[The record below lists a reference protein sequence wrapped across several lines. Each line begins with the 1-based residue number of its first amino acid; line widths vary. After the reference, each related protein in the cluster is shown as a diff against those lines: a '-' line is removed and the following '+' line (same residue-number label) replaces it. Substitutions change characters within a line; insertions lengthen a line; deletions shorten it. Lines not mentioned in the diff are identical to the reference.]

1 MRKPKIIVICGQ
13 TATGKS
19 DIAVTIAKKYD
30 GEIISGDSRQV
41 YRGMDL
47 GTGKITKREMCG
59 VPHHMLDIASP
70 NRTFSAGRFQKLGE
84 KKLKDIWKQNRIPII
99 CGGTGFY
106 IDALIDGIVFPEVK
120 QNAKLRKQ
128 LERKSVK
135 ELFDILKKKDPK
147 RAKNID
153 PKNPHRLIR
162 AIEIAR
168 ALGSVPKLQKHQIDA
183 DVFFIGIRKEKK
195 ELEKRISIRLKKR
208 VKAGMIQEIK
218 QLHKKGVSWK
228 RLESFG
234 LEYKYGA
241 LYLQKKIKKEEL
253 ILGLE
258 KAIMCYAK
266 RQMTWFK
273 RNKRTH
279 WIQNG
284 KEACVLV
291 KKFLENGD

>member
-1 MRKPKIIVICGQ
+1 MRKPKIIIICGQ

-19 DIAVTIAKKYD
+19 DIAVAIAKKYD
-30 GEIISGDSRQV
+30 GEIISADSRQV
-41 YRGMDL
+41 YHGMDL

-59 VPHHMLDIASP
+59 IPHHMLDIASP
-70 NRTFSAGRFQKLGE
+70 NRTFSAGLFQKLGE
-84 KKLKDIWKQNRIPII
+84 KKLKDIWKQNKIPII

-120 QNAKLRKQ
+120 QNTKLRKQ

-153 PKNPHRLIR
+153 PQNPHRLIR
-162 AIEIAR
+162 AIEIAH
-168 ALGSVPKLQKHQIDA
+168 ALGKVPKLQKRPIYA
-183 DVFFIGIRKEKK
+183 DVLFIGIRKEKK
-195 ELEKRISIRLKKR
+195 ELKKRISIRLKKR

-241 LYLQKKIKKEEL
+241 LYLQKKVRKEEL
-253 ILGLE
+253 ILELE
-258 KAIMCYAK
+258 KAIMRYAK

-273 RNKRTH
+273 RDKRIH

-284 KEACVLV
+284 KEASVLV